1 MQPPARTGRVWWQAI
16 SRNLPSALRLGALR
30 TRLPRTPVAAVT
42 YVSRGSSAAVRLMRA
57 GAVRAWSP
65 QTGERAL
72 ALARAFAATLV
83 AWLPLLLI
91 MAVATVARLWSLNAL
106 GYNTDEA
113 VYSGQAAAI
122 AQDPTLSQIFPVFRA
137 HPLLFQF
144 VLAIVY
150 HYGVSDLTGRLLA
163 VAIGLATV
171 FLAYALG
178 RLMYG
183 RTAGLVAAAILAL
196 MPYHVVVSRQVLLD
210 GPMAFLAT
218 LTLYLTAKFATTQRA
233 AWLYAAGGA
242 MGLTFL
248 AKETGIVLLG
258 AVYSFLALRQDIRVR
273 IRDLVIATGAMFLV
287 IAPFPM
293 SLWLAGGGGAERT
306 RQYLVWELFRRPNH
320 DWVFY
325 ATSVVPSLGLLVV
338 ALAMGGLV
346 VMRRR
351 LGWQE
356 VLLVSWIIVPVAFF
370 ELWPVKGYQYLLPIA
385 PAVALLAARALTEF
399 RPGWV
404 RTSRGLAVNLA
415 WLRPLAMAAALVSV
429 ALPTLAVVSPSAS
442 GTFLA
447 GSGGVPGGRE
457 AGQWVNANTPA
468 GSHLMTIG
476 PSMANILQFYGHRP
490 ASGLSVSPNPLQRNP
505 SYDPL
510 KNPDLLIRNNELQY
524 VVWDSYSASR
534 SDFFARKLLDY
545 VRRYHGRAV
554 HTETVT
560 IRSAS
565 GVDVATPVIV
575 IYEVRP

>member
-1 MQPPARTGRVWWQAI
+1 MQPPARTGKVWWQAI
-16 SRNLPSALRLGALR
+16 SRNLPSALRFGALR
-30 TRLPRTPVAAVT
+30 SRLPQDPPAAVAHARRMSLAT
-42 YVSRGSSAAVRLMRA
+42 VRSTRI
-57 GAVRAWSP
+57 GAVRIWSP
-65 QTGERAL
+65 QIGERAL
-72 ALARAFAATLV
+72 ALARAIATTLV
-83 AWLPLLLI
+83 TWLPLVVIL
-91 MAVATVARLWSLNAL
+91 AVATVVRIWSLNAL

-163 VAIGLATV
+163 VVIGLATV
-171 FLAYALG
+171 YLAYFLG

-183 RTAGLVAAAILAL
+183 HAAGLIAAAILAL

-210 GPMAFLAT
+210 GPMTFLAT

-233 AWLYAAGGA
+233 SWLYAAGGA

-258 AVYSFLALRQDIRVR
+258 AVYTFLALRQDIRVR
-273 IRDLVIATGAMFLV
+273 IRDLVIATGAMLVV

-293 SLWLAGGGGAERT
+293 SLVLAGGGGAERT

-320 DWVFY
+320 DWIFY
-325 ATSVVPSLGLLVV
+325 ATVVTPSIGLLVV
-338 ALAMGGLV
+338 AVAIAGLV
-346 VMRRR
+346 FLRRR
-351 LGWQE
+351 RGWQD
-356 VLLVSWIIVPVAFF
+356 VLLASWVVVPIAFF
-370 ELWPVKGYQYLLPIA
+370 QLWPVKGFQYLLPIA
-385 PAVALLAARALTEF
+385 PPVALLAARALTEF

-404 RTSRGLAVNLA
+404 ATPIGWAVNLS
-415 WLRPLAMAAALVSV
+415 WLRPLAVAAVLISV
-429 ALPTLAVVSPSAS
+429 AVPTLAIVSPSAS

-457 AGQWVNANTPA
+457 AGAWVDANTPA

-476 PSMANILQFYGHRP
+476 PSMANILQFYGHRS

-524 VVWDSYSASR
+524 VVWDSFSASR
-534 SDFFARKLLDY
+534 SGFFASKLLEY

-560 IRSAS
+560 IPSAS
-565 GVDVATPVIV
+565 GVNVESPVIV

>member
-30 TRLPRTPVAAVT
+30 TRLPRTPVAAVR
-42 YVSRGSSAAVRLMRA
+42 YFSRGSSVAVRPMRA
-57 GAVRAWSP
+57 GAVRTWSP
-65 QTGERAL
+65 QAGERAL
-72 ALARAFAATLV
+72 ALARAVATTLV
-83 AWLPLLLI
+83 AWLPLVLI
-91 MAVATVARLWSLNAL
+91 MAVATIVRLWSLNAL

-144 VLAIVY
+144 LLAIVY

-171 FLAYALG
+171 YLAYSLG

-183 RTAGLVAAAILAL
+183 RTAGLLAAAILAL
-196 MPYHVVVSRQVLLD
+196 MPYHVAVSRQVLLD

-356 VLLVSWIIVPVAFF
+356 VLLVSWIIVPLAFF

-404 RTSRGLAVNLA
+404 RTSRGWAMNLA

-429 ALPTLAVVSPSAS
+429 ALPTLAIVSPSAS
-442 GTFLA
+442 VSFLA

-457 AGQWVNANTPA
+457 AGEWVNANTPA

-505 SYDPL
+505 SYEPL

-534 SDFFARKLLDY
+534 SDFFASKLLDY

-565 GVDVATPVIV
+565 GIEVATPVIV